1 MGANIDYAIV
11 ISSHFNEEKQHLP
24 VKEAIC
30 VAVNKAFP
38 TVLTSGSIM
47 ACMGFLLGAISTS
60 PVNAIMGQCIG
71 RGTVI
76 SMLLVLFALP
86 CVLVIGSRII
96 DATSFEMKGPDI
108 VERKDMGTMWVKGR
122 LHGYVDGYIDG
133 EVDAIVHGR
142 VHAAVV
148 AGNLSVDMQ
157 EEDPD
162 AVKKAKQNYLTEKGD
177 ADDEV

>member
-11 ISSHFNEEKQHLP
+11 ISSHFNEEKRHMP

-30 VAVNKAFP
+30 VAISKAFP
-38 TVLTSGSIM
+38 TVLTSGTIM
-47 ACMGFLLGAISTS
+47 AATGFLLGAISTS

-76 SMLLVLFALP
+76 SMLLVLFVLP
-86 CVLVIGSRII
+86 CVLVIGNRII

-108 VERKDMGTMWVKGR
+108 LKREDVGTMHVKGR
-122 LHGYVDGYIDG
+122 LHGYVEGYIEG
-133 EVDAIVHGR
+133 EVDAIVRGR

-148 AGNLSVDMQ
+148 SDSLAVEMQ
-157 EEDPD
+157 EADPD
-162 AVKKAKQNYLTEKGD
+162 AVQKARQACLTQKGD
-177 ADDEV
+177 AEHEA